1 MAEVKDIKLGYVTLK
16 NTSDKKVAF
25 IPYKEN
31 FASYVDAG
39 CTMAIPVKTVGQA
52 LYYLNQAKAGFEVEN
67 VADAPVENKEGKVFV
82 IPAAATVTIT
92 NLEAERT
99 MAFIPY
105 RENFQVDVKPGDS
118 YTFEVD
124 NPGQFIYYANQDTGA
139 AGIDVKLVKKGS

>member
-1 MAEVKDIKLGYVTLK
+1 MAETKTILLGYVTLK

-52 LYYLNQAKAGFEVEN
+52 LYYLNQAKAGFEVAN
-67 VADAPVENKEGKVFV
+67 VESVTEDREGKVFV
-82 IPAAATVTIT
+82 IPAAATVTIE
-92 NLEAERT
+92 NLETERT

-105 RENFQVDVKPGDS
+105 RENFQVDVKPGDK
-118 YTFEVD
+118 YVFEID

-139 AGIDVKLVKKGS
+139 TGIDVKLVKKA

>member
-1 MAEVKDIKLGYVTLK
+1 MAEIKLGYVTLK
-16 NTSDKKVAF
+16 NTSDKKIAF

-67 VADAPVENKEGKVFV
+67 VAETPAEDKEGKIFV

-92 NLEAERT
+92 NLEAEGGRT

-105 RENFQVDVKPGDS
+105 RENFQVDVKPGDE
-118 YTFEVD
+118 FKFDID

-139 AGIDVKLVKKGS
+139 AGIDVKLVKKSS

>member
-1 MAEVKDIKLGYVTLK
+1 MAEIKLGYVTLK

-31 FASYVDAG
+31 FASFVDAG
-39 CTMAIPVKTVGQA
+39 ATMAIPVKTVGQA
-52 LYYLNQAKAGFEVEN
+52 LYYLNQAKAGFEVAN
-67 VADAPVENKEGKVFV
+67 VESAPAASVENKIFV

-105 RENFQVDVKPGDS
+105 RENFQVDVKPGEEFK
-118 YTFEVD
+118 FEID

-139 AGIDVKLVKKGS
+139 AGIDVKLVAKN

>member
-52 LYYLNQAKAGFEVEN
+52 LYYLNQAKAGFEVAN
-67 VADAPVENKEGKVFV
+67 VAEAPAAKDDEIFV
-82 IPAAATVTIT
+82 IPAAATVTIK

-118 YTFEVD
+118 YIFEID

-139 AGIDVKLVKKGS
+139 TGIDVKLVKKP

>member
-16 NTSDKKVAF
+16 NTSNKKVAF

-52 LYYLNQAKAGFEVEN
+52 LYYMNQAKAGFEVAN
-67 VADAPVENKEGKVFV
+67 VESVTADKEGKVFV
-82 IPAAATVTIT
+82 IPAAATVTIK

-118 YTFEVD
+118 YVFEID

-139 AGIDVKLVKKGS
+139 AGIDVTLVAKN

>member
-1 MAEVKDIKLGYVTLK
+1 MATTANIYSNGYVTLK
-16 NTSDKKVAF
+16 NTSDKKIAF

-39 CTMAIPVKTVGQA
+39 ATMAIPVKTVGQA
-52 LYYLNQAKAGFEVEN
+52 LYYLNQAKAGFEVAN
-67 VADAPVENKEGKVFV
+67 VETAPSAGANVYV

-92 NLEAERT
+92 NLEADKV

-118 YTFEVD
+118 YVFEID

-139 AGIDVKLVKKGS
+139 DGIDVKLVAKNN

>member
-1 MAEVKDIKLGYVTLK
+1 MAEIKLGYVTLK

-52 LYYLNQAKAGFEVEN
+52 LYYMNQAKAGFEVEN
-67 VADAPVENKEGKVFV
+67 VADAPEASATVFV

-105 RENFQVDVKPGDS
+105 RENFQVDVKPGEEFKFDI
-118 YTFEVD
+118 D

-139 AGIDVKLVKKGS
+139 AGIDVKLVKKSS

>member
-16 NTSDKKVAF
+16 NTSDKKLAF

-31 FASYVDAG
+31 FASYIDAG

-52 LYYLNQAKAGFEVEN
+52 LYYMNQAKAGFEVKN
-67 VADAPVENKEGKVFV
+67 VESATADKEGKVFV
-82 IPAAATVTIT
+82 IPAAATVTIK

-118 YTFEVD
+118 YIFEID

-139 AGIDVKLVKKGS
+139 AGIDVTLVAKN